1 MFKILCEGVAYLLAT
16 VAGTALLLAYFDC
29 LTYWKHTMKND
40 QTIHLSFATLTDL
53 TIIYSY
59 DAADGEYWCE
69 ITEVY
74 RGRDGVNLQPYLADD
89 VLSALELQIVYAQAD

>member
-1 MFKILCEGVAYLLAT
+1 
-16 VAGTALLLAYFDC
+16 
-29 LTYWKHTMKND
+29 MKND
-40 QTIHLSFATLTDL
+40 HTIYLSFATLTDL
-53 TIIYSY
+53 SITYSY
-59 DAADGEYWCE
+59 DEADGEYWCE